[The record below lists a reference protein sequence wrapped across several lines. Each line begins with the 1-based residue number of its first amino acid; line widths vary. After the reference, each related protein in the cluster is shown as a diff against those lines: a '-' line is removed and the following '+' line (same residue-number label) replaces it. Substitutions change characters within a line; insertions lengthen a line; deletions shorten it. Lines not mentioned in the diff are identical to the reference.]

1 MRFDITLALLI
12 VASGLVAAPANITLL
27 LTNVNGEQIE
37 YITDIDTFKRTPDWT
52 PGKQE
57 PPLAVSDACRIAL
70 EAGKRRFPKAE
81 GIFIQSVTLSSI
93 AYGAPDDIVRW
104 HYEVD
109 IWPSVGGK
117 PYFKELGSYIVIL
130 MDGSIVEPT
139 RTDARRQE
147 SPNQAMQRTTR

>member
-1 MRFDITLALLI
+1 MRFHITLALLI
-12 VASGLVAAPANITLL
+12 VASGLLAAPANIGLL
-27 LTNVNGEQIE
+27 LVGVQGGQIE
-37 YITDIDTFKRTPDWT
+37 YLTDIDTLKRTPDWT

-93 AYGAPDDIVRW
+93 AYGAPDDVVRW
-104 HYEVD
+104 HYEVA

-117 PYFKELGSYIVIL
+117 PYFKDSGSYIVIL

-139 RTDARRQE
+139 RTDGDILLA
-147 SPNQAMQRTTR
+147 PK